1 MRTMLRSSR
10 RDFLTRSALTGA
22 GVLISRRYA
31 WSADSSEP
39 VVETTHG
46 KIRGAAVNGISGFKG
61 VPYGASTAGTNRFM
75 PPRKPEAWSGAR
87 AAVDW
92 AGHAPQASAGPRR
105 PEVTALSGMPDKVP
119 VSEDCLTLN
128 VWSPGLGAGKRPVM
142 VWLHGGGF
150 SYGSANTPRTEGAN
164 LARRGDVVVVSVNHR
179 LNIFGFLDL
188 AELGGAQFAHSG
200 NAGVLDLVAALEWV
214 RDNVAS
220 FGGDP
225 GNVTIFGQSGGGG
238 KVSAL
243 LAMPAAKGLFHRAI
257 VMSGAGIRMAGHERS
272 TKLAE
277 AVLGE
282 VGLTA
287 KQLDQLQTLPLDRLL
302 AAIEPAQKRLP
313 PVTFPLLDRYG
324 FGPVVEGHD
333 LPHHPFD
340 PAATDLSDDIPVMV
354 GGTGDE
360 NALFLAPDDT
370 IWNRSLSEDQLKTR
384 IAKVADADA
393 DAVLALYRRMH
404 PEMNP
409 SELLIEITTDSNF
422 WVRSV
427 LLAERKAAKGKAPVY
442 MYSFDWRTPV
452 LDGKLMSP
460 HAIDVPFVFDTLDAV
475 GIAGHS
481 PAAPRIAA
489 AESATWAAF
498 ARTGVPDNPAIPH
511 WPAYTGSDRKTMM
524 IDTEWK
530 IADDPEHEAR
540 LLWTKIA
547 LA

>member
-225 GNVTIFGQSGGGG
+225 GNVTIFGHSGGGG

-243 LAMPAAKGLFHRAI
+243 LAMPVAKGLFHRAI

-324 FGPVVEGHD
+324 FGPVVG
-333 LPHHPFD
+333 
-340 PAATDLSDDIPVMV
+340 A
-354 GGTGDE
+354 
-360 NALFLAPDDT
+360 
-370 IWNRSLSEDQLKTR
+370 
-384 IAKVADADA
+384 
-393 DAVLALYRRMH
+393 
-404 PEMNP
+404 
-409 SELLIEITTDSNF
+409 
-422 WVRSV
+422 
-427 LLAERKAAKGKAPVY
+427 
-442 MYSFDWRTPV
+442 
-452 LDGKLMSP
+452 
-460 HAIDVPFVFDTLDAV
+460 
-475 GIAGHS
+475 
-481 PAAPRIAA
+481 
-489 AESATWAAF
+489 
-498 ARTGVPDNPAIPH
+498 
-511 WPAYTGSDRKTMM
+511 
-524 IDTEWK
+524 
-530 IADDPEHEAR
+530 
-540 LLWTKIA
+540 
-547 LA
+547 